1 MQAFDFDKN
10 ISILRQAK
18 GQAIPWHETTYP
30 SYTADILT
38 FAQSYFKSDEYDRNF
53 DRTLRKH
60 QFHEGLAEADVA
72 QLANTSQDYSLI
84 RAIVSAI
91 IRGEKYTPGMWQALV
106 QNGILLDLLVRER
119 DLKQKA

>member
-1 MQAFDFDKN
+1 M
-10 ISILRQAK
+10 
-18 GQAIPWHETTYP
+18 
-30 SYTADILT
+30 
-38 FAQSYFKSDEYDRNF
+38 
-53 DRTLRKH
+53 
-60 QFHEGLAEADVA
+60 
-72 QLANTSQDYSLI
+72 I